1 VEWGSKGSRTSL
13 CRNVVTTDIL
23 LFILRITSGLVLL
36 GFVLLVF
43 VAIRRDI
50 RLASDQVAAQ
60 SRGHGRLVVT
70 DSGGLPVTADTAY
83 PLLPVTTIGRAP
95 TNTVQLPDSFASTHH
110 ALLALRSGQWW
121 LEDRESRN
129 GTLLNGQ
136 FLTGPTVVTG
146 GDVIGIGR
154 IELKVELD

>member
-1 VEWGSKGSRTSL
+1 M
-13 CRNVVTTDIL
+13 TTEVL
-23 LFILRITSGLVLL
+23 LFILRIASGLMLL
-36 GFVLLVF
+36 GFVLAVF
-43 VAIRRDI
+43 LAIRRDTG
-50 RLASDQVAAQ
+50 LTAAQVAAQ
-60 SRGHGRLVVT
+60 SQGHGRLVVT
-70 DSGGLPVTADTAY
+70 DSGGLSIAVDTTY

-95 TNTVQLPDSFASTHH
+95 TNTIQLPDSFASTHH

-121 LEDRESRN
+121 LEDRGSRN

-136 FLTGPTVVTG
+136 ALAGPTVVTA

>member
-1 VEWGSKGSRTSL
+1 
-13 CRNVVTTDIL
+13 VTTEIL
-23 LFILRITSGLVLL
+23 LFILRIASGLLLL
-36 GFVLLVF
+36 GFVLIMFL
-43 VAIRRDI
+43 AIRRDT
-50 RLASDQVAAQ
+50 RLAATQVAAQ
-60 SRGHGRLVVT
+60 SQGHGRLVVT
-70 DSGGLPVTADTAY
+70 DSGGLPVTSDMTY

-136 FLTGPTVVTG
+136 PLTGPTVVSA

>member
-1 VEWGSKGSRTSL
+1 
-13 CRNVVTTDIL
+13 VTTEVL
-23 LFILRITSGLVLL
+23 LFVLRIASGMMLL
-36 GFVLLVF
+36 GFVLAVF
-43 VAIRRDI
+43 LAIRRDT
-50 RLASDQVAAQ
+50 RLAAAQVAAQ
-60 SRGHGRLVVT
+60 SQGHGRLIVM
-70 DSGGLPVTADTAY
+70 DSGGLSITADTTY

-95 TNTVQLPDSFASTHH
+95 TNAIQLPDSFASTHH

-136 FLTGPTVVTG
+136 ILTGPTVVSA